1 MCGAPRGL
9 SRMVKTRRTGHRFVE
24 FYVSLSVTVTV
35 NPDGA
40 AVLSIRGEIDHG
52 NADELRSAIQSV
64 LHTRRPHTV
73 RLDLGLVTFLDSGAV
88 GALVASHRMAAAEGA
103 RLVVAS
109 MSPFVSRQ
117 LDIAGVAD
125 LLGASRTTA

>member
-1 MCGAPRGL
+1 MG
-9 SRMVKTRRTGHRFVE
+9 
-24 FYVSLSVTVTV
+24 LSVTTTV
-35 NPDGA
+35 SPDGA
-40 AVLSIRGEIDHG
+40 AVLSVRGEIDHG
-52 NADELRSAIQSV
+52 NADELRSAVQSV
-64 LHTRRPHTV
+64 LAARRPHTV

-109 MSPFVSRQ
+109 TSPFVSRQ

-125 LLGASRTTA
+125 LLGAHTTA

>member
-1 MCGAPRGL
+1 MG
-9 SRMVKTRRTGHRFVE
+9 
-24 FYVSLSVTVTV
+24 LSVTTTV
-35 NPDGA
+35 SPDGG
-40 AVLSIRGEIDHG
+40 AVLSVRGEIDHG

-64 LHTRRPHTV
+64 LASRRPHTV

-103 RLVVAS
+103 QLVVAS
-109 MSPFVSRQ
+109 TSPFVSRQ

-125 LLGASRTTA
+125 LLGAPHTTA